1 VLTGTKKWLLTLA
14 LPLILLL
21 TLALRVPSLFEPL
34 WYGDE
39 GISLAVAQAIRR
51 GALLYRDIHDNKPP
65 LFYLLLAL
73 QPTLLWAKVLTTLLA
88 LLAQG
93 MVYLLAR
100 KLLSRRGALIAALCF
115 GVLAAVPPL
124 EGNIANGEIFFLF
137 PVTLGFFLGAESGFW
152 RSLGAGA
159 CFALATLLKI
169 PAVFDFLAFLAFW
182 FLVAPRP
189 RQRRSLIFLLVG
201 FALPWLLVLAY
212 FAARHALPFFLDSVV
227 FYNLRYVGVGE
238 GLFPFS
244 AKLPLLVLLLLAV
257 FSARTFRSRLSSTAS
272 FLLLWFPFSL
282 AGALLSGRPYPH
294 YLLQALPSLTL
305 LCGLVFSR
313 HPLRR
318 RLFGLSL
325 VVFFFTLLGFLPFYR
340 YYLFS
345 YYQNFGDY
353 WRGAKSVTEYRDYF
367 DWRTTRK
374 YALAQYVR
382 ENTALGAPILVWG
395 NEPGLYFLA
404 ARPPATKFV
413 AHYHVTQAAKEEELR
428 GQLTLNPPVL
438 IIVTGDAPALL
449 PEDLSLYQLTEEF
462 AGAQIFARRTD

>member
-1 VLTGTKKWLLTLA
+1 LKLA

-21 TLALRVPSLFEPL
+21 TLLLRVPSLFEPL

-39 GISLAVAQAIRR
+39 GISLTVAQVIRR

-73 QPTLLWAKVLTTLLA
+73 QPTLRWAKVLATLLA

-93 MVYLLAR
+93 AVYLLAR

-124 EGNIANGEIFFLF
+124 EGNIANGEIFLLF

-182 FLVAPRP
+182 FLVVPRP
-189 RQRRSLIFLLVG
+189 HPRRSLAFVLGG

-212 FAARHALPFFLDSVV
+212 FAARHSLPFFLDSVV
-227 FYNLRYVGVGE
+227 FYNLRYVGMGE

-244 AKLPLLVLLLLAV
+244 IKPFLLAFLLLAV
-257 FSARTFRSRLSSTAS
+257 FSTWALRNRFSSTAS
-272 FLLLWFPFSL
+272 LLFLWFSFSL

-294 YLLQALPSLTL
+294 YLLQALPSLAL
-305 LCGLVFSR
+305 LCGLALSR
-313 HPLRR
+313 YPLRE
-318 RLFGLSL
+318 RLLGLGL
-325 VVFFFTLLGFLPFYR
+325 VISFFTLLGFLPFYR
-340 YYLFS
+340 YPLFA
-345 YYQNFGDY
+345 YYRNFGDY
-353 WRGAKSVTEYRDYF
+353 WRGAKSVGEYWDYF
-367 DWRTTRK
+367 DWRTGRK
-374 YALAQYVR
+374 YRLAQYVR
-382 ENTALGAPILVWG
+382 ENTAPGTPILVWG

-404 ARPPATKFV
+404 SRPPATKFI
-413 AHYHVTQAAKEEELR
+413 AYYHVMQLAKEAELWR
-428 GQLTLNPPVL
+428 QLAFNPPAL
-438 IIVTGDAPALL
+438 IIATGDAPALP
-449 PEDLSLYQLTEEF
+449 PEELSQYQLVAEF
-462 AGAQIFARRTD
+462 DGAQILARRSD